1 MMDENKF
8 NENDISD
15 ESFESE
21 ELEKTQEIKSVF
33 PEADTARSITPREEF
48 TELNSPDDMS
58 KTLLMDS
65 MPGDEPAEPKYDEG
79 IPDGN
84 EIKRRKRKRGRRVN
98 HTRTMGQVFLGVV
111 ISVASMVLGVILSIN
126 VVKALRD
133 ITGMAKPIKEAE
145 VEITED
151 MSVDEIVDK
160 LHSGGVIEMP
170 SLMKIYI
177 NMTDKKDSE
186 DYRPFLE
193 GTYTVYSNMSY
204 SSIIDTL
211 KTKKQYTETVTVMI
225 PEGITALEVG
235 QILEENYVCRAV
247 DFEKYYKS
255 KLNKFDFE
263 EQIED
268 NPNRLNM
275 LEGYLFPDTYE
286 FYVIDDLKKNP
297 NFDTTDYAK
306 TVAETMYNNF
316 ESKITKSMKARMK
329 ELGMTLDE
337 VIRLAAIVQWEGDA
351 VDNWE
356 KISSVFHN
364 RLNDPE
370 NFPNLQ
376 SDTIYTYIDKC
387 IKPKITSANRDK
399 MQEIEDAYDTYKC
412 VGLPA
417 GAICNPG
424 LDTINAVLY
433 PADTNY
439 YYFLVSKEG
448 NFYYA
453 QTHEQH
459 VQNIIDAGLEPPDES
474 GEGEEQ

>member
-1 MMDENKF
+1 MDENKF
-8 NENDISD
+8 NENEYTE
-15 ESFESE
+15 ESVGDE

-33 PEADTARSITPREEF
+33 PESDSARSITPRDEF

-65 MPGDEPAEPKYDEG
+65 MPHNSAPEEEYDG
-79 IPDGN
+79 IPEEN
-84 EIKRRKRKRGRRVN
+84 EVKRRKRKPKHQIN
-98 HTRTMGQVFLGVV
+98 HVRTMGQVFLGVV
-111 ISVASMVLGVILSIN
+111 ISVVSMALGVVLAVN
-126 VVKALRD
+126 VIKALRD
-133 ITGMAKPIKEAE
+133 ITGMAKPIREAE
-145 VEITED
+145 VEISGD
-151 MSVDEIVDK
+151 MSVDEIVDS
-160 LHSGGVIEMP
+160 LHNGGVIEMP

-186 DYRPFLE
+186 NYRPFLD
-193 GTYTVYSNMSY
+193 GTYTVYSNQSY

-211 KTKKQYTETVTVMI
+211 KTKKEYTETVTVMI

-306 TVAETMYNNF
+306 KVAETMYDNF

-337 VIRLAAIVQWEGDA
+337 VVRLAAIVQWEGDA
-351 VDNWE
+351 EDNWE

-376 SDTIYTYIDKC
+376 SDTIYTYIEKC
-387 IKPKITSANRDK
+387 IEPKITSANREK
-399 MQEIEDAYDTYKC
+399 MQAIEDAYDTYKC
-412 VGLPA
+412 IGLPA

-433 PADTNY
+433 PAETNY

-459 VQNIIDAGLEPPDES
+459 EQNIIDAGLEPPEES
-474 GEGEEQ
+474 GEGESQ

>member
-1 MMDENKF
+1 MDENNL
-8 NENDISD
+8 NENGKLED
-15 ESFESE
+15 FEE
-21 ELEKTQEIKSVF
+21 EDLGKTQEIDSLF
-33 PEADTARSITPREEF
+33 LENDSRSITPRDEF
-48 TELNSPDDMS
+48 TELNSADDMS

-65 MPGDEPAEPKYDEG
+65 MPGDNVPAVPEEDYIPAE
-79 IPDGN
+79 N
-84 EIKRRKRKRGRRVN
+84 EVKRRKKKPKHQIN
-98 HTRTMGQVFLGVV
+98 HVRTMGQVFLGVV
-111 ISVASMVLGVILSIN
+111 ISVASMALGVVLSIN
-126 VVKALRD
+126 VIKALRD

-145 VEITED
+145 IEITNE
-151 MSVDEIVDK
+151 MSVEEIVDS
-160 LHSGGVIEMP
+160 LHKGGVIEVP
-170 SLMKIYI
+170 SLMKMYI

-204 SSIIDTL
+204 SNIIDTL
-211 KTKKQYTETVTVMI
+211 KTKKTYTETVTVLI
-225 PEGITALEVG
+225 PEGITAMEIG

-255 KLNKFDFE
+255 KLNKYDFE

-268 NPNRLNM
+268 NPYRLNM

-306 TVAETMYNNF
+306 QVAETMYENF

-337 VIRLAAIVQWEGDA
+337 VVRLASIVQCEGYDE
-351 VDNWE
+351 DNWA

-370 NFPNLQ
+370 TFPKLE
-376 SDTIYTYIDKC
+376 SDATDTYIALC
-387 IKPKITSANRDK
+387 ITPKITASNKDK
-399 MQEIEDAYDTYKC
+399 MQAIEEAYDTYNC
-412 VGLPA
+412 TGLPA

-433 PADTNY
+433 PAETSY
-439 YYFLVSKEG
+439 YYFLASKEG

-459 VQNIIDAGLEPPDES
+459 EQNIIDAGLEPP
-474 GEGEEQ
+474 EQSDGGVSQ

>member
-1 MMDENKF
+1 MDENKF
-8 NENDISD
+8 NENDIIEED
-15 ESFESE
+15 FEGD

-33 PEADTARSITPREEF
+33 PEADSARSITPREEF

-65 MPGDEPAEPKYDEG
+65 MPSEEPKESAFDEG
-79 IPDGN
+79 IPEEN
-84 EIKRRKRKRGRRVN
+84 EVKRRKRKPKKQIN

-111 ISVASMVLGVILSIN
+111 ISVASMVLGVVLSVN

-133 ITGMAKPIKEAE
+133 ITGMAKPIKETE

-151 MSVDEIVDK
+151 MGVDEIVDA
-160 LHSGGVIEMP
+160 LHDGGVIEMP
-170 SLMKIYI
+170 SLMKMYI

-193 GTYTVYSNMSY
+193 GTYTVYSNQSY

-211 KTKKQYTETVTVMI
+211 KTKKQYTETVTIMI

-306 TVAETMYNNF
+306 KVAETMYENF
-316 ESKITKSMKARMK
+316 ESKITKSMKARMN

-337 VIRLAAIVQWEGDA
+337 VVRLAAIVQWEGDA
-351 VDNWE
+351 EDNWE

-376 SDTIYTYIDKC
+376 SDTIYTYIERC
-387 IKPKITSANRDK
+387 IEPKITSANKEK
-399 MQEIEDAYDTYKC
+399 MQAIEDAYDTYKC

-453 QTHEQH
+453 HTHEQH
-459 VQNIIDAGLEPPDES
+459 EQNIIDAGLEPPSES
-474 GEGEEQ
+474 GEGE

>member
-1 MMDENKF
+1 MDENKY
-8 NENDISD
+8 NENDFNAD
-15 ESFESE
+15 EHADE

-33 PEADTARSITPREEF
+33 PEADAARSITPREEF

-65 MPGDEPAEPKYDEG
+65 MPGEAAPEEQYDG
-79 IPDGN
+79 IPEEN
-84 EIKRRKRKRGRRVN
+84 EVKRRKRKPKHRIN
-98 HTRTMGQVFLGVV
+98 HVRTMGQIFLGVV
-111 ISVASMVLGVILSIN
+111 ISVASMALGVVLSIN
-126 VVKALRD
+126 VIKALRD

-145 VEITED
+145 VEISAD
-151 MSVDEIVDK
+151 MSVDEIVDS
-160 LHSGGVIEMP
+160 LHNGGIIEMP

-186 DYRPFLE
+186 DYRPFLD

-247 DFEKYYKS
+247 DFEKFYKN

-306 TVAETMYNNF
+306 TVAETMYENF

-337 VIRLAAIVQWEGDA
+337 VVRLATIVQWEGDA
-351 VDNWE
+351 EDNWE

-376 SDTIYTYIDKC
+376 SDTIYTYIEKC
-387 IKPKITSANRDK
+387 ITPKITAANREK

-433 PADTNY
+433 PAETNY

-459 VQNIIDAGLEPPDES
+459 NQNIIDAGLEPPEES
-474 GEGEEQ
+474 GGESQ

>member
-1 MMDENKF
+1 MDENKF
-8 NENDISD
+8 NENEYTE
-15 ESFESE
+15 ESVEDE

-33 PEADTARSITPREEF
+33 PESDSARSITPRDEF

-65 MPGDEPAEPKYDEG
+65 MPGEQPAPEEEYDG
-79 IPDGN
+79 IPEEN
-84 EIKRRKRKRGRRVN
+84 EVKRRKRKPKHQIN
-98 HTRTMGQVFLGVV
+98 HVRTMGQVFLGVV
-111 ISVASMVLGVILSIN
+111 ISVVSMALGVVLSIN
-126 VVKALRD
+126 VIKALRD
-133 ITGMAKPIKEAE
+133 ITGMAKPIREAE
-145 VEITED
+145 VEISED
-151 MSVDEIVDK
+151 MSVDEIVDS
-160 LHSGGVIEMP
+160 LHNGGVIEMP

-177 NMTDKKDSE
+177 NMTDKKDS
-186 DYRPFLE
+186 DNYRPFLD
-193 GTYTVYSNMSY
+193 GTYTVYSNQSY

-211 KTKKQYTETVTVMI
+211 KTKKEYTETVTVMI

-306 TVAETMYNNF
+306 KVAETMYDNF

-337 VIRLAAIVQWEGDA
+337 VVRLAAIIQWEGDA
-351 VDNWE
+351 EDNWE

-376 SDTIYTYIDKC
+376 SDTIYTYIEKC
-387 IKPKITSANRDK
+387 IEPKITSANREK
-399 MQEIEDAYDTYKC
+399 MQAIEDAYDTYKC

-433 PADTNY
+433 PAETNY

-459 VQNIIDAGLEPPDES
+459 EQNIIDAGLEPPSES
-474 GEGEEQ
+474 GEGELQ